1 MGATPLALLGEAPA
15 GQPVGQDYV
24 PHVVAWNL
32 TRRCNLECAHCY
44 IAAGPQEQATDELST
59 DECLR
64 IAGEILEVNPAPLFI
79 LSGGEPLLREDL
91 AEIARFATDRGA
103 TVVVGTNGTL
113 LTDTRIEELKAA
125 GVTGLAVSIE
135 SLHAGYHDR
144 FRRGH
149 GALEATLAGVERLR
163 QHQLDFIVQTTLTKG
178 NQDQLEELVEWS
190 AAQGA
195 VSFNAY
201 FLVATGRGDRL
212 SDLSPGDYEVLLT
225 QLVDLHVRYLGRMM
239 VRAKCAPHFMRLVH
253 QRVPDSPVL
262 NYATRCP
269 CGVQYCRVT
278 PDGKLTACPYMPLPA
293 GDLRHTAFASVW
305 REAPLFR
312 ALRTGTLGGKCG
324 ICEYRRLC
332 GGCRARAYA
341 LEKDP
346 MAADPSCVYEPAGD
360 IPVIEIARAVTYGM
374 TAQPALRWAAEAEAR
389 VQRIPSFVRA
399 VVMQRVEDYA
409 RRHGRTEVTLD
420 LLSEVRSAMPVD
432 FSKRKPFFLRDD
444 D

>member
-1 MGATPLALLGEAPA
+1 M
-15 GQPVGQDYV
+15 
-24 PHVVAWNL
+24 
-32 TRRCNLECAHCY
+32 
-44 IAAGPQEQATDELST
+44 
-59 DECLR
+59 
-64 IAGEILEVNPAPLFI
+64 
-79 LSGGEPLLREDL
+79 
-91 AEIARFATDRGA
+91 
-103 TVVVGTNGTL
+103 
-113 LTDTRIEELKAA
+113 
-125 GVTGLAVSIE
+125 SIE

-195 VSFNAY
+195 VCFNAY

-212 SDLSPGDYEVLLT
+212 SDLSPGDYEVLLN

-293 GDLRHTAFASVW
+293 GDLRHTPFASVW
-305 REAPLFR
+305 HKAPLFR

-324 ICEYRRLC
+324 ICEYRKLC

-346 MAADPSCVYEPAGD
+346 MAADPSCAYEPAGD
-360 IPVIEIARAVTYGM
+360 IPVIETARAVTYGM
-374 TAQPALRWAAEAEAR
+374 TAQPALRWAVEAEAR

-399 VVMQRVEDYA
+399 VVMKRVEDYA

-444 D
+444 A